1 MKKIT
6 IKDVAQLANVS
17 TTTVSFVFNNPKRVN
32 NETRQKVLEAA
43 GKLGYAPDFN
53 AVALRGKSTAIAV
66 IINFHYDQ
74 TFHNPT
80 IIEGIPF
87 IAQKLTQKGFHF
99 MPFFMKPEDQENQQ
113 LLSLIDNNRIAGV
126 LFLASR
132 NDLHILNATLQ
143 RKIPLVVV
151 GTLDHYDNQ
160 IYSVDNNNV
169 EDTYKATMLAYD
181 RGYKSIAYLSGDL
194 DYIVC
199 QQRLNGYNKAV
210 AEKNIHTSMVYGF
223 YEDRQSIE
231 QTIQNMMINSNPD
244 AIIVKD
250 DIKGIY
256 TITMLQKL
264 GYIVGKDVGVIGI
277 GGITAGTFCNPQLS
291 TMKISMQDIFE
302 NAIDV
307 LIDQISTKSTKV
319 GRTFITTEF
328 IDRESLPTKIIV

>member
-32 NETRQKVLEAA
+32 KDTRQKVLDAA
-43 GKLGYAPDFN
+43 SKLGYAPDFN

-66 IINFHYDQ
+66 VINFHYDQ
-74 TFHNPT
+74 TVQNPT

-132 NDLHILNATLQ
+132 KDLHILNAALQ

-160 IYSVDNNNV
+160 IYSVDNDNV
-169 EDTYKATMLAYD
+169 DDTYRATMLAYD
-181 RGYKSIAYLSGDL
+181 KGYKSIA
-194 DYIVC
+194 
-199 QQRLNGYNKAV
+199 
-210 AEKNIHTSMVYGF
+210 
-223 YEDRQSIE
+223 
-231 QTIQNMMINSNPD
+231 
-244 AIIVKD
+244 
-250 DIKGIY
+250 
-256 TITMLQKL
+256 
-264 GYIVGKDVGVIGI
+264 
-277 GGITAGTFCNPQLS
+277 
-291 TMKISMQDIFE
+291 
-302 NAIDV
+302 
-307 LIDQISTKSTKV
+307 
-319 GRTFITTEF
+319 
-328 IDRESLPTKIIV
+328 